1 MRARGGR
8 LKGQDLGAAARGGA
22 RTAERRVG
30 PPRLSPR
37 RGPESAPR
45 GEGRALA
52 RADAGAFLSLGGPPS
67 LPPWI
72 PREASLLAET
82 GAEGRAAR
90 RSSRGPGG
98 GAPSRAGPP
107 RAQPLTPAPRGS
119 AWVPPPAG
127 PEREPGC
134 GLGLVSLP
142 SSVLSCFFSVPP
154 SFSLPPT
161 APFSPLVFPP
171 G

>member
-8 LKGQDLGAAARGGA
+8 LKGRDLGAAARGGA

-52 RADAGAFLSLGGPPS
+52 SADAGAFLSLGGPPS

-72 PREASLLAET
+72 PRKPPSWPRQGPRAGQLG
-82 GAEGRAAR
+82 GALG
-90 RSSRGPGG
+90 GPGG